1 MTHTF
6 KIIDSPVGPL
16 TLVATGEKLAA
27 ILWQNDKP
35 GRVHLGPM
43 RESPQDPV
51 LQEAE
56 RQLREYFA
64 GTRTRFD
71 LELEFVGTDF
81 QKNVWQALLDIPYGQ
96 TRSYAQIAAQVGRP
110 KAVRAVGAA
119 NGRNPLSIVAPCH
132 RVVGASGELT
142 GYAGG
147 LRAKEALLALES
159 KAHA

>member
-6 KIIDSPVGPL
+6 KIIDSPVGQL
-16 TLVATGEKLAA
+16 TLVASGSKLAA

-56 RQLREYFA
+56 RQLQEYFA

-147 LRAKEALLALES
+147 LRAKEVLLALES